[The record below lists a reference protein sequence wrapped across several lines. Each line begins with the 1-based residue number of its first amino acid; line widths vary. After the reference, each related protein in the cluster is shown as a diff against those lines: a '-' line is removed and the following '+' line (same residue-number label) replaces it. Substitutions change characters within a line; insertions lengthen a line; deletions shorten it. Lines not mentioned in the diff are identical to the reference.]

1 MSMLGADDRETRT
14 YLEIADAIRRH
25 GAHPA
30 NDLTALWRRIAFN
43 VLISNTD
50 DHLRNHG
57 FLYAGNTGWVLSPA
71 YDLNPT
77 PADLKPRFLSTAI
90 DLDDTQASI
99 KLAVETAP
107 YYDLSPSDACRI
119 AKELAERIGR
129 WRDVATRLGLAR
141 PAIERMASAFE
152 HADQAIALKF

>member
-1 MSMLGADDRETRT
+1 MD
-14 YLEIADAIRRH
+14 
-25 GAHPA
+25 
-30 NDLTALWRRIAFN
+30 
-43 VLISNTD
+43 TD

-99 KLAVETAP
+99 ELAVETAP

-119 AKELAERIGR
+119 ARELAERIGR
-129 WRDVATRLGLAR
+129 WRDIATRLGLAR

-152 HADQAIALKF
+152 HADQAIALKL

>member
-1 MSMLGADDRETRT
+1 MSMLGAADRETRT

-25 GAHPA
+25 GAHPT

-43 VLISNTD
+43 VLTSNTD

-71 YDLNPT
+71 YDLNPM

-99 KLAVETAP
+99 ELAVETAP
-107 YYDLSPSDACRI
+107 YYDLSTDEASRI
-119 AKELAERIGR
+119 ARELAERVGR

-152 HADQAIALKF
+152 HADQTIALQY